1 MCERVENDIIMLI
14 SGTSE
19 GGICAKPQASLTLAA
34 DNMLH
39 LPEKAQLCEH
49 TMLAEDTEKNIYQ

>member
-1 MCERVENDIIMLI
+1 MCERVENDIILLI

-19 GGICAKPQASLTLAA
+19 GEICAKPQASLTLAA